1 MAQIHSLA
9 QELLRITGHKE
20 KSYGSFMV
28 VSCRVTLPWEAKKC
42 PCFHEFR
49 LKDRFL
55 ILLVSHLINSNG
67 NSDGGGRS
75 CWTTAICW
83 PSTRPSTSSMILHSS
98 QQPYEG
104 NSVSTLSCKW
114 QKEAQELNTY
124 PTLLVS
130 GRVNKLRWSSS
141 KAQVLFN
148 HCIYYLSKYSTMP
161 FTPQP

>member
-1 MAQIHSLA
+1 MIPSLVQWLKGSGIATAAAWVEAAAQIHSLA

-75 CWTTAICW
+75 C
-83 PSTRPSTSSMILHSS
+83 
-98 QQPYEG
+98 
-104 NSVSTLSCKW
+104 
-114 QKEAQELNTY
+114 
-124 PTLLVS
+124 
-130 GRVNKLRWSSS
+130 
-141 KAQVLFN
+141 
-148 HCIYYLSKYSTMP
+148 
-161 FTPQP
+161 